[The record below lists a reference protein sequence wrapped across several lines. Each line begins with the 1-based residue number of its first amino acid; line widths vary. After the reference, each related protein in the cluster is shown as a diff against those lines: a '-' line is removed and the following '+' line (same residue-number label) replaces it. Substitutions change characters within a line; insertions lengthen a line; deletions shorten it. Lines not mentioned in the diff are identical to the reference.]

1 MLVKTLISLIIISS
15 LLIVSSCAETVS
27 TSGFVEPVLLEEL
40 SRNCQL
46 AESRDD
52 FKDVGLSIG
61 QRAVNFTLKD
71 TQGAEFRLARLLVE
85 RPVVMVFGSF
95 T

>member
-1 MLVKTLISLIIISS
+1 
-15 LLIVSSCAETVS
+15 
-27 TSGFVEPVLLEEL
+27 VEPVLLEEL
-40 SRNCQL
+40 SRNCQR
-46 AESRDD
+46 AETVGND

-71 TQGAEFRLARLLVE
+71 TQGAEFRLSQLLVE

>member
-1 MLVKTLISLIIISS
+1 MKTLISLIIISG

-40 SRNCQL
+40 SRNCQR
-46 AESRDD
+46 AETVGND

-71 TQGAEFRLARLLVE
+71 TQGAEFRLSQLLVE